1 MSKLT
6 NRDKEI
12 IKGTLED
19 NCGDMTVEELWEYS
33 SLYPEGTIE
42 FGDKEELEREYVKV
56 MCKEIFQMTREQ
68 ALEERWID
76 DNILWD

>member
-42 FGDKEELEREYVKV
+42 FGDKEELEREYVV

-76 DNILWD
+76 DNIL